1 MCVCVHRGTNHLEY
15 SSKREWE
22 VPDSSDLQGLYLAR
36 RPVVA
41 HAQFG
46 PGDGHLVH
54 TRGAHFWREMD
65 DAAVVLYVLKFVLLG
80 RLHVDHRVLVYM
92 LL

>member
-1 MCVCVHRGTNHLEY
+1 MCVHRGTHHLEY

-22 VPDSSDLQGLYLAR
+22 APDSSGLRGWCLAR

-41 HAQFG
+41 QAQFG
-46 PGDGHLVH
+46 PGDGHLVP
-54 TRGAHFWREMD
+54 TRGAHVRGEMD

-80 RLHVDHRVLVYM
+80 RLHVDH
-92 LL
+92 